1 MESNPD
7 QKTVQ
12 TAFETKLIKIEHL
25 QDADA
30 LLQPAIKYLQS
41 DEVVAFPTETVYGLG
56 ANALSSKAVD
66 KIFKAKGRPSD
77 NPLIVH
83 IANMEQ
89 LKVLVSEDAFPKPG
103 TLPFKLC
110 EKFWPGALTILFKKS
125 DKVPSNVTANLD
137 RVAVRMPSHPVA
149 NKLIALS
156 NLPLAAPSANIS
168 GRPSPTTASHVLED
182 LSGII
187 PCVIDGG
194 NCDFGVESTV
204 LDVFSNPPLILRPGG
219 VTFEQLK
226 EIIPDV
232 QVYERKVHGTHLESK
247 PPTPG
252 LKYKHYSPSAKVV
265 LFEQGSSDANM
276 KEKILTRLFNEI
288 SQGKRV
294 GLIHTHS
301 SFHIDLT
308 SDEKFSKHKESIHL
322 YLLGDHSQ
330 PLSVAKGLF
339 KALRD
344 LDAKKVDVILM
355 EGIAENE
362 EGLAVMNRIRKA
374 SGEVVNT

>member
-1 MESNPD
+1 
-7 QKTVQ
+7 
-12 TAFETKLIKIEHL
+12 
-25 QDADA
+25 
-30 LLQPAIKYLQS
+30 
-41 DEVVAFPTETVYGLG
+41 
-56 ANALSSKAVD
+56 
-66 KIFKAKGRPSD
+66 
-77 NPLIVH
+77 
-83 IANMEQ
+83 MEQ